1 MRASRPRSR
10 TACLII
16 AISDRKKTSAGVL
29 IFPVMEP
36 YHSVSPLNMTTI
48 NHAPKLDRQAA
59 EPLCAFMRSDRRVA
73 ISTANYGWNFALG
86 SGVT

>member
-1 MRASRPRSR
+1 
-10 TACLII
+10 
-16 AISDRKKTSAGVL
+16 
-29 IFPVMEP
+29 
-36 YHSVSPLNMTTI
+36 MTTI